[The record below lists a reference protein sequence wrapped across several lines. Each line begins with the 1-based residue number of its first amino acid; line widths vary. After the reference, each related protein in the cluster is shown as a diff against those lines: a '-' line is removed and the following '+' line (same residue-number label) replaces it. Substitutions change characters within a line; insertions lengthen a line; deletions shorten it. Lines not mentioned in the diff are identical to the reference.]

1 MFERVG
7 RRDGE
12 PDELN
17 PEQLAAIAALEE
29 CILNEHNVPHIPQTV
44 LETLKRMPDRSQ
56 RIDLSRNLG
65 TALALWLHDD
75 GKRGSDSR
83 KTLFLQFWL
92 RVHAG

>member
-1 MFERVG
+1 MFERAG

-17 PEQLAAIAALEE
+17 AEQLAAIAALEE

-44 LETLKRMPDRSQ
+44 LETLKRMSDRSQ

-75 GKRGSDSR
+75 GK
-83 KTLFLQFWL
+83 L
-92 RVHAG
+92 